1 MLLCYDT
8 AEPGGV
14 ANDPDTPVDNLSK
27 YYKVLQSSLDLED
40 GKGIK
45 HSISK
50 YSIHIAWD

>member
-27 YYKVLQSSLDLED
+27 YYKVLQSSLED